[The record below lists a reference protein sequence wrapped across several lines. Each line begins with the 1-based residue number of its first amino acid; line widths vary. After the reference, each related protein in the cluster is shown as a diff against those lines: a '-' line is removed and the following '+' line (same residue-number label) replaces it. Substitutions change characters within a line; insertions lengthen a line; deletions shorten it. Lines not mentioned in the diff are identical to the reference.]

1 MRATAS
7 QPPCHTTQ
15 SVRSRRRASR
25 SGSVVLALVLTAS
38 AAGLAPALAADTV
51 SVARLDGVNRYAT
64 AAGVATATFPAGAQN
79 AILASGERSPDALG
93 AAFLAGAGD
102 APVLLT
108 QADAVPAVTLAALV
122 ELGVTDIAVIGGS
135 AVVSDEIITQLRGLG
150 YATGRVGGL
159 DRYETSRAIAT
170 AGSLRRDVGSLD
182 DDGPTA
188 MVTSGEGFADALA
201 GAPLAY
207 AEGFPLLLTPGKV
220 LSEQPAAALVQLG
233 IEQVLLLGGPGA
245 VSAEV
250 EAQIKAL
257 GITVRRLSGV
267 DRTATAT
274 AIADLAVDELGWP
287 ATHVTLAR
295 GDGFA
300 DALAGGPH
308 GGAERSPVL
317 LTTSPTALGDV
328 TRAWLQSRAAT
339 VTSIDVL
346 GGTAAVSE
354 ATVTAAREAATT
366 AG

>member
-1 MRATAS
+1 VRTTTSQSHCETARRA
-7 QPPCHTTQ
+7 P
-15 SVRSRRRASR
+15 SRRRS
-25 SGSVVLALVLTAS
+25 SVVLGLVLATS
-38 AAGLAPALAADTV
+38 AAGLAPALAGDTV
-51 SVARLDGVNRYAT
+51 SVTRLEGPNRYAT
-64 AAGVATATFPAGAQN
+64 AAEVATATFPAGAKG

-93 AAFLAGAGD
+93 AAFLAGTVD

-108 QADAVPAVTLAALV
+108 HADAVPAVTLAALA
-122 ELGVTDIAVIGGS
+122 ELEVTDIAVIGGS
-135 AVVSDEIITQLRGLG
+135 AVVSDEIVAQLSGLG
-150 YATGRVGGL
+150 YAVGRVGGL

-170 AGSLRRDVGSLD
+170 AGSLVQEVGSLGD
-182 DDGPTA
+182 GGPTA

-201 GAPLAY
+201 GAPLSY

-220 LSEQPAAALVQLG
+220 LSEEPAAALEQLG

-250 EAQIKAL
+250 EAQIVAL

-274 AIADLAVDELGWP
+274 ALADLAIDELGWP

-328 TRAWLQSRAAT
+328 TRDWLRARAAT

-346 GGTAAVSE
+346 GGTAAVSD